1 MHAVLIIIIDL
12 FLLRA
17 KRNLIDSGLRIA
29 RASLESQLTSGGGT
43 HLIIINSGDAP
54 SSIKLEACC
63 RRRTRIKQDL
73 RCCKAR
79 RKTTAAL
86 FEQLFVTYN
95 CKGTF
100 I

>member
-43 HLIIINSGDAP
+43 HLIIINPGEAP
-54 SSIKLEACC
+54 SSIKLESLLQK
-63 RRRTRIKQDL
+63 TIKNQ
-73 RCCKAR
+73 AR
-79 RKTTAAL
+79 LAL
-86 FEQLFVTYN
+86 LQS
-95 CKGTF
+95 
-100 I
+100 